1 MITKEE
7 LLKDAKHVLELYGEP
22 TVASDFAKKV
32 EEYLTNGWGIPK
44 SSQHMG
50 EYTHTLSLEEIP
62 HISFPY
68 GIEAVTGKK
77 K

>member
-50 EYTHTLSLEEIP
+50 EIGRAH
-62 HISFPY
+62 
-68 GIEAVTGKK
+68 V
-77 K
+77 